1 MPVPPELDLGAA
13 WDEQGEVVAVADGFA
28 GPPDDLAAR
37 GDDRPSPAVP
47 RWERSLGPGQLDVT
61 GEGSVRVR
69 ADRHRPNPGR
79 TLYTTGWDDPAFA
92 DIEVDLLPP
101 GTARS
106 QGQGSRGGLVLWQDS
121 GSYVVVNLWV
131 DDSPTHNGS
140 AVSLFCCTEGHE
152 REANAV
158 WSNVGRRASWGLRS
172 TLRVASDGDHLTVRL
187 DGQPVLHRRIRDLY
201 PWASRLSI
209 TRVGLAVNRE
219 WGDDTGTTFFDFRAR
234 RRS

>member
-1 MPVPPELDLGAA
+1 M
-13 WDEQGEVVAVADGFA
+13 
-28 GPPDDLAAR
+28 
-37 GDDRPSPAVP
+37 
-47 RWERSLGPGQLDVT
+47 
-61 GEGSVRVR
+61 RVR

-79 TLYTTGWDDPAFA
+79 TLYTTAWDDPTFA
-92 DIEVDLLPP
+92 DVEVDLLPP

-106 QGQGSRGGLVLWQDS
+106 QGQGSRGGLVLWQDA

-140 AVSLFCCTEGHE
+140 AVSLFCSTGGHE
-152 REANAV
+152 RMANAV
-158 WSNVGRRASWGLRS
+158 WSNVGRRVTWGRRS
-172 TLRVASDGDHLTVRL
+172 TLRVASDGDHLAVRL